1 MHRFSFEGIIGACRS
16 LLTLSFSLNPFINL
30 RSLGSCLICFLLSG
44 PLTVSLLTTLLKR
57 LSKAVKVLLEVGGAL
72 DRDLERWL
80 RLGLDLDYTD
90 VAPSGEHVDNLS
102 QLGHAPILVADQLQ
116 VLVLAHIQDIL
127 DDANVLRDTKAIAND
142 EDVAQVLLLLS
153 TGVSIGTTFSSA
165 LRSTLRIAFLASLR
179 TIILLLPLVV
189 VALGSCGLTLGNWVF
204 AILAIT
210 SVVSAPPRLPLPG
223 LLLRLSCLSR
233 RGGLVSRGSWFFA
246 SGWSLLGLGLDLLGD
261 LGGGHLVSHSLRSCV
276 HSYLLKIGLKKRVCS
291 KVVCDYKAV
300 YLIKI

>member
-1 MHRFSFEGIIGACRS
+1 M
-16 LLTLSFSLNPFINL
+16 
-30 RSLGSCLICFLLSG
+30 
-44 PLTVSLLTTLLKR
+44 
-57 LSKAVKVLLEVGGAL
+57 
-72 DRDLERWL
+72 
-80 RLGLDLDYTD
+80 
-90 VAPSGEHVDNLS
+90 
-102 QLGHAPILVADQLQ
+102 
-116 VLVLAHIQDIL
+116 LAHIQDIL

-179 TIILLLPLVV
+179 TIVLLLPLVV

-233 RGGLVSRGSWFFA
+233 
-246 SGWSLLGLGLDLLGD
+246 
-261 LGGGHLVSHSLRSCV
+261 
-276 HSYLLKIGLKKRVCS
+276 
-291 KVVCDYKAV
+291 
-300 YLIKI
+300 